1 MVLHRPV
8 EPAPFIRPYRIASRQ
23 KRAFPRQQEETW
35 IRGNVELSS
44 IGPNVMQF
52 LTQQETYDWLGKTPL
67 IVQRDTNDLSFPTGF
82 CFKLELP
89 TKIYRA
95 SNFVNYLL
103 PYEQGSLSC
112 SSLLW
117 FTDWG
122 MWNEVHE
129 RAGMFMLEQ
138 MRAAR
143 GEHKPLVE
151 SPGQL
156 FDSSEAIALQ
166 SFLIL
171 PVLFSWDAYLAPESG
186 EYFVFNSHDESVY
199 VVSGTHRMH
208 EKLLEDLRIWEPKPS
223 EWTR

>member
-1 MVLHRPV
+1 
-8 EPAPFIRPYRIASRQ
+8 
-23 KRAFPRQQEETW
+23 
-35 IRGNVELSS
+35 
-44 IGPNVMQF
+44 MQF
-52 LTQQETYDWLGKTPL
+52 LSQQQTYDWLGKTPFS
-67 IVQRDTNDLSFPTGF
+67 VRPDRNVLSFPKGPNF

-95 SNFVNYLL
+95 SSFVNYLL
-103 PYEQGSLSC
+103 PYEEGSLSC
-112 SSLLW
+112 PSLLW

-122 MWNEVHE
+122 MWNEIHE

-143 GEHKPLVE
+143 GEHSPLIE
-151 SPGQL
+151 TPGLL
-156 FDSSEAIALQ
+156 FDSSEAVALQ

-171 PVLFSWDAYLAPESG
+171 PVLFSWDAYFAPEKG

-199 VVSGTHRMH
+199 VVSGTKQTHD
-208 EKLLEDLRIWEPKPS
+208 KLFEDLRTWDPKQS

>member
-1 MVLHRPV
+1 L
-8 EPAPFIRPYRIASRQ
+8 Q
-23 KRAFPRQQEETW
+23 NRAFPRQHEETW
-35 IRGNVELSS
+35 FRANVELSYMGL
-44 IGPNVMQF
+44 IVMQF
-52 LTQQETYDWLGKTPL
+52 LTEQETHAWLGKTP
-67 IVQRDTNDLSFPTGF
+67 IIIQREKNDLSFPTPF

-95 SNFVNYLL
+95 SNFVNFLL

-112 SSLLW
+112 RSLLW

-122 MWNEVHE
+122 MWNKVHE

-138 MRAAR
+138 MRSAR
-143 GEHKPLVE
+143 GEHKSLFE
-151 SPGQL
+151 RPGQL
-156 FDSSEAIALQ
+156 FGSSEDIALQ

-199 VVSGTHRMH
+199 VVSGTERTH
-208 EKLLEDLRIWEPKPS
+208 EKLFKDLTIWEPKEA
-223 EWTR
+223 EWNRLARKAAYR

>member
-1 MVLHRPV
+1 
-8 EPAPFIRPYRIASRQ
+8 
-23 KRAFPRQQEETW
+23 
-35 IRGNVELSS
+35 
-44 IGPNVMQF
+44 MQF
-52 LTQQETYDWLGKTPL
+52 LTLQEAYDWLGKTPL
-67 IVQRDTNDLSFPTGF
+67 IVQRDRNDLSFPKGPNF

-89 TKIYRA
+89 TKIYRV

-103 PYEQGSLSC
+103 PYERGSLSC
-112 SSLLW
+112 RSLLW

-122 MWNEVHE
+122 MWNEIHE

-143 GEHKPLVE
+143 GEHKPLIE
-151 SPGQL
+151 RPGHL
-156 FDSSEAIALQ
+156 FDCSESTALQ

-186 EYFVFNSHDESVY
+186 EYFVFNSHDEFVC
-199 VVSGTHRMH
+199 VVSRTQRMH
-208 EKLLEDLRIWEPKPS
+208 EKLFKSLQIWEPRPS

>member
-1 MVLHRPV
+1 
-8 EPAPFIRPYRIASRQ
+8 
-23 KRAFPRQQEETW
+23 
-35 IRGNVELSS
+35 
-44 IGPNVMQF
+44 MQF
-52 LTQQETYDWLGKTPL
+52 LTQPETCEWLAKTPL
-67 IVQRDTNDLSFPTGF
+67 TVRVQRNDLSFTAAPSF
-82 CFKLELP
+82 CFKLDLP
-89 TKIYRA
+89 TKIYRV

-112 SSLLW
+112 RSLLW

-122 MWNEVHE
+122 MWNEIHE

-138 MRAAR
+138 MRAAH
-143 GEHKPLVE
+143 GEHKPLIE
-151 SPGQL
+151 KPGQL
-156 FDSSEAIALQ
+156 FDSSEALALQ

-199 VVSGTHRMH
+199 VVSGTQRTH
-208 EKLLEDLRIWEPKPS
+208 ERLFEDLQIWNPKQS